1 MDEQPPGLSTRRPD
15 GPSRPPQRE
24 YRRHRPSHTLAI
36 VLGILLGAAAIGIAV
51 VLLRSSG
58 DDAPATTQETVAAL
72 PTLKI
77 VFPEGFTRSE
87 MAGRIGVVNRI
98 AKEKRKLETSLVP
111 KEYLVETKSST
122 VPAEFGG
129 PKKQTSLEGF
139 LFPATYDFTPKTT
152 ARQLADLQLLAFRKA
167 WATVDLSYAKKRNL
181 TPYDVLTI
189 ASMIEAEV
197 RLPKERALVAA
208 VVYNRLKAGMALG
221 IDATLRYGLDIPPNK
236 SITQSQ
242 LEDKTPYNTRIHTGL
257 PPTPIGNPGLASM
270 KAAAKP
276 ATVDYLYYAR
286 KQDCKSHFFTAS
298 ESEFLAFLDGPR
310 C

>member
-1 MDEQPPGLSTRRPD
+1 
-15 GPSRPPQRE
+15 
-24 YRRHRPSHTLAI
+24 

-51 VLLRSSG
+51 VVLRSSA
-58 DDAPATTQETVAAL
+58 DDGPATTEQSTVAAL

-77 VFPEGFTRSE
+77 VFPEGFTRAE
-87 MAGRIGVVNRI
+87 MAERIRVVNRI
-98 AKEKRKLETSLVP
+98 AREKRKLETSLSP
-111 KEYLVETKSST
+111 REYLVETKSSPI
-122 VPAEFGG
+122 PAEFGASE
-129 PKKQTSLEGF
+129 KQTTLEGF
-139 LFPATYDFTPKTT
+139 LFPATYEFTPETT
-152 ARQLADLQLLAFRKA
+152 ASRLVDLQLAAFRKA
-167 WATVDLSYAKKRNL
+167 WASVDLTYAKKRNL

-197 RLPKERALVAA
+197 RVPKERALVAA
-208 VVYNRLKAGMALG
+208 VVYNRLKAGMSLG

-276 ATVDYLYYAR
+276 ASVDYVYYAR
-286 KQDCKSHFFTAS
+286 KKDCKSHFFTAS
-298 ESEFLAFLDGPR
+298 KAEFDAFVAGPR